1 MDSITIYQRLHSIE
15 NEVDKLSNTIFAL
28 KNTDKEKHGA
38 NYEKLSTDAALCA
51 ERIAC
56 RLRNLIRITDLTG
69 KSDYMKE
76 AVQALGIQVSF
87 EDDILSVTL
96 KEFFTDHEVAPFKE
110 CVICFCLVYDR
121 ELPQR
126 RIKDYDNMEL
136 KLILDVISSYTLF
149 DDSGLYCDDH
159 HTTELG
165 ETDQT
170 IIYIMEKDK
179 FPDWL
184 GNRMKTKNTLS
195 ENIRFS
201 QFLRR

>member
-1 MDSITIYQRLHSIE
+1 MYR
-15 NEVDKLSNTIFAL
+15 A
-28 KNTDKEKHGA
+28 
-38 NYEKLSTDAALCA
+38 
-51 ERIAC
+51 RIAFIIAIIISPTPQK
-56 RLRNLIRITDLTG
+56 IRIVSLTAIS
-69 KSDYMKE
+69 KPYFPVFSTICSAYCSSSS
-76 AVQALGIQVSF
+76 QVAGGVSGSNPASVK
-87 EDDILSVTL
+87 IVLSQYSLPGLFPKRRIRSSTAFLHDPLHYAL
-96 KEFFTDHEVAPFKE
+96 KEFFTNHDVAPFKE

-136 KLILDVISSYTLF
+136 KLILDVISSYALF

-170 IIYIMEKDK
+170 IVYIMEKNM

-184 GNRMKTKNTLS
+184 GKHMKAKNTLS
-195 ENIRFS
+195 ENM
-201 QFLRR
+201 